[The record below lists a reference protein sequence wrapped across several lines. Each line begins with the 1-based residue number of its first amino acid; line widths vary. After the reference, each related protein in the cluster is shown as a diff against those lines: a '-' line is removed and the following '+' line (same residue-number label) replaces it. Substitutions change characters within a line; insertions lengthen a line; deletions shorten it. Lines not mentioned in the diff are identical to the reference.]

1 MIWMAVLLGA
11 AAALALALMA
21 RLESQRIEQQWT
33 EAGRVVAETTEDS
46 LEVGML
52 NNSPDD
58 IRRSVRNIEEGELVD
73 SVTVYRRT
81 GTPWVTSNP
90 ELELSSAA
98 HAALLTSMDTE
109 ETLTS
114 LGNET
119 LSVFVPVLKQPE
131 CVGCHAEA
139 SSVLGAV
146 EVRLDERPFRAELTK
161 SARTSLAFA
170 AIPLL
175 LGIVISVWAVRR
187 DVLRPLAEVGEAA
200 EKLGEGDLTVRLP
213 KLQGWE
219 FAEVSTTFNDMATRL
234 ERQQTD
240 LRETADELRSEL
252 AGMEEIR
259 SLLTSGRPG
268 RGARSTAT
276 TSAWRSSPRASRS
289 GARTQVAR
297 GHLGRGPARRR
308 SGSTVAE
315 QGRMSSEAT
324 SPRSLERPITGPSS
338 PREGERAG
346 PGRARRRLGASEA
359 PGPVRAGPARVA
371 RRTRRRGRAQRRAPR
386 RAAAEGAGPAGAA
399 AQDAHGPGG

>member
-11 AAALALALMA
+11 ASALALALMA

-200 EKLGEGDLTVRLP
+200 E
-213 KLQGWE
+213 
-219 FAEVSTTFNDMATRL
+219 A
-234 ERQQTD
+234 
-240 LRETADELRSEL
+240 
-252 AGMEEIR
+252 
-259 SLLTSGRPG
+259 
-268 RGARSTAT
+268 
-276 TSAWRSSPRASRS
+276 
-289 GARTQVAR
+289 
-297 GHLGRGPARRR
+297 
-308 SGSTVAE
+308 
-315 QGRMSSEAT
+315 
-324 SPRSLERPITGPSS
+324 
-338 PREGERAG
+338 
-346 PGRARRRLGASEA
+346 
-359 PGPVRAGPARVA
+359 
-371 RRTRRRGRAQRRAPR
+371 RRGRPH
-386 RAAAEGAGPAGAA
+386 RAAAEAAGLGVRRGLDDFQRHGHPARAPADGSA
-399 AQDAHGPGG
+399 